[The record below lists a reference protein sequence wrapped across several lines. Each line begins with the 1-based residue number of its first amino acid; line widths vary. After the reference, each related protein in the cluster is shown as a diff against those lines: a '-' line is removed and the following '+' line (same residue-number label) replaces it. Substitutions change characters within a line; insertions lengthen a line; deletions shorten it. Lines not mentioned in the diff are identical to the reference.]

1 MELKTN
7 TGTAIAVS
15 EVAFGREFNEAL
27 VHQIV
32 TAYMAGA
39 RQGTKAQK
47 TRAEVAGGGIKPW
60 RQKGTGRARAGTAT
74 SPIWRSGG
82 VTFAAKPRNFEQKV
96 NKKMYRA
103 AMQSILSE
111 LVRQERLIVAD
122 SFDLES
128 HKTKA
133 FVAKLNELQ
142 LSNVLIISDEI
153 DEKLYLAAR
162 NVPHVGVTEASAIDP
177 VSLIA
182 FDKVLVTVPALKKL
196 EEAYA

>member
-111 LVRQERLIVAD
+111 LVRQDRLIVAD